1 MHCHKLQYLDVSS
14 CSAVTDISMHA
25 LAQGCPNLVHL
36 DISWCD
42 MITGNGIKSLAEGC
56 RKLQNFI
63 AKGWFVYRFKKK
75 LRRDFPDFFPQTFYY
90 FSGCMHIHDEGLMHL
105 AKNCT
110 DLRKVN
116 VQGCRNIQDEGV
128 IRLAESCPELA
139 YLCVSNCS
147 HLTDAA
153 LLSMSANC
161 SRLTTLECAS
171 VSQFT
176 DTGFGSLAR
185 NCHLLERLDLEE
197 CVLITDS
204 TLAALSACCP
214 RLEFISL
221 SHCELITDE
230 GIRQLGMAPCSS
242 EHLIVLELDNLPLI
256 TDVSLDHLVSC
267 HNLQRIELYDC
278 QLITR
283 AGIRRLRNHLPN
295 IRVHAYFAPITP
307 PPSIGG
313 TRQRYCRCCVI
324 L

>member
-1 MHCHKLQYLDVSS
+1 
-14 CSAVTDISMHA
+14 
-25 LAQGCPNLVHL
+25 
-36 DISWCD
+36 

-56 RKLQNFI
+56 KKLQNFI
-63 AKGWFVYRFKKK
+63 AK
-75 LRRDFPDFFPQTFYY
+75 
-90 FSGCMHIHDEGLMHL
+90 GCMHIHDEGLLHL
-105 AKNCT
+105 ARNCK

-116 VQGCRNIQDEGV
+116 VQGCRNVQDEGV
-128 IRLAESCPELA
+128 TRLAEACPNLQ

-147 HLTDAA
+147 HLTDTS
-153 LLSMSANC
+153 LLGNDSDSLKLTTNFKYNNQILTSLWIIFVFLSLAIANAC
-161 SRLTTLECAS
+161 PNLTTLECAA

-176 DTGFGSLAR
+176 DTGFGALAR

-197 CVLITDS
+197 CVLITDA
-204 TLAALSACCP
+204 TLSALSVCCP

-256 TDVSLDHLVSC
+256 TDASLDHLVSC

-295 IRVHAYFAPITP
+295 IRVHAYFAPVTP
-307 PPSIGG
+307 PPSVGG
-313 TRQRYCRCCVI
+313 TTRRYCRCCVI
-324 L
+324 LWRKVICCDVLNSFCH